1 MTTLT
6 FKVPKEVDA
15 VLKNLCQETQRPKSF
30 FLRKALDRF
39 LQEEALY
46 QKALDR
52 LNDSSDEFVSAKEM
66 DRLIV

>member
-6 FKVPKEVDA
+6 FKVPKEVSVA
-15 VLKNLCQETQRPKSF
+15 LNKLCIDTQRPKSF

-39 LQEEALY
+39 LQEDALY

-66 DRLIV
+66 DRLIA